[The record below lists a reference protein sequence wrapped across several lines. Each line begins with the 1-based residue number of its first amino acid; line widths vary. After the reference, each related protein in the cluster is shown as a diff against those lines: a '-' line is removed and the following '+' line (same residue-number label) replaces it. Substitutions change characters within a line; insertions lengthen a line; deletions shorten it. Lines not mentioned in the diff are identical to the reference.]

1 MIVKSGLEKAFLGLF
16 GQYSLLILTQHKI
29 ELAGKVERQRQLT
42 RMENQ
47 NMMLA
52 TKLAK
57 SDEKVAKTTE
67 LLEKAQKALEN
78 EKIEKEEMKKSSE
91 NEMKQL
97 RENFEQKIEKKTK
110 ENGNLIDESMRKSV
124 RVSFSCFLIFDT
136 VLNPNKET
144 PKLR

>member
-1 MIVKSGLEKAFLGLF
+1 
-16 GQYSLLILTQHKI
+16 
-29 ELAGKVERQRQLT
+29 
-42 RMENQ
+42 
-47 NMMLA
+47 MMLA

-78 EKIEKEEMKKSSE
+78 EKIEKEEMKKSFE